1 MKEIS
6 KFITN
11 SKTKVL
17 FVLLYLFCIV
27 NSFFNVSIAVLEA
40 FVASVVLVMY
50 LIERKKSNKKMRKY
64 LENLSFNIES
74 ATHNSIMNSPFPMV
88 IVKKNGEIIWY
99 NNNFGEL
106 VDKDAFL
113 SQYIQ
118 DAFEGF
124 TISEEEAVVYNICAG
139 GKTFDAIGVCTK
151 SESYSKL
158 DKKENEKNESFEEI
172 FVYYFVDTTNLTSLQ
187 EEYRESRFVKGY
199 IYIDNLDEL
208 TKSLPDSDRTG
219 ILSKIEKNLYDFTV
233 RYNAILQRNDR
244 DRYSF
249 ITEYRYLKKMKD
261 EKFNVLKSVKDIEA
275 TEMQFTLSIGVGVGE
290 DLHETESFAKS
301 AIDLALGRGGDQAVV
316 KEGTD
321 VTYFGG
327 NAREV
332 EKRTKV
338 RSRIVA
344 LYFKELLE
352 KNERVIIMGHEN
364 PDMDSL
370 GASMGI
376 SRIAKAYDKET
387 FIVLD
392 DNLNENAK
400 ILLKRFEN
408 NREYDGL
415 FLPAQTAENFITDKT
430 VVVIVDCHRA
440 SILPC
445 PEIIEKSDKKV
456 LIDHHRKGAD
466 FISDTVLSFHEP
478 YASST
483 SELVVEMLGY
493 LDDKVKL
500 RKAEAESLYAGILL
514 DTQNFSVKTGVR
526 TFEAASYLRK
536 AGMEPVS
543 ARDFIKS
550 DFETY
555 IKVSEIVKSCEF
567 YNNDIAIAK
576 YYGEE
581 ANSIFIAQAAD
592 ALIDIKGI
600 EASFVIFKNKE
611 KIIISA
617 RSNGKINVQIVMERM
632 GGGGHQLVAGAQLT
646 DSTVDKA
653 VMMIK
658 EILKEITDDSSKNE
672 EI

>member
-17 FVLLYLFCIV
+17 FVLLYAFCIV
-27 NSFFNVSIAVLEA
+27 NSFFNMNVAVLEA
-40 FVASVVLVMY
+40 FVTSIVLVIY
-50 LIERKKSNKKMRKY
+50 LIERKKTDKNMRKY

-88 IVKKNGEIIWY
+88 IVRKNGEIIWY
-99 NNNFGEL
+99 NNNFGDII
-106 VDKDAFL
+106 DKDSFL

-124 TISEEEAVVYNICAG
+124 VISNEENIVCDIKSG

-151 SESYSKL
+151 SDTYSKS
-158 DKKENEKNESFEEI
+158 DKKENDKNDSFEEI
-172 FVYYFVDTTNLTSLQ
+172 FVYYFVDTTDFTDLKNEHEQ
-187 EEYRESRFVKGY
+187 SRLVKGY

-249 ITEYRYLKKMKD
+249 ITEYRYFKTMRD
-261 EKFNVLKSVKDIEA
+261 EKFNVLKLVKDIEV
-275 TEMQFTLSIGVGVGE
+275 TDMQFTLSIGVGVGA

-352 KNERVIIMGHEN
+352 KNERVIIMGHKN

-370 GASMGI
+370 GAAMGI

-392 DNLNENAK
+392 DTPNENVEA
-400 ILLKRFEN
+400 LYKRLEN
-408 NREYDGL
+408 NREYEGL
-415 FLPAQTAENFITDKT
+415 FLPAQTAENYLSPKT
-430 VVVIVDCHRA
+430 VVVVVDCHRL

-445 PEIIEKSDKKV
+445 PQLVEKADKKV

-483 SELVVEMLGY
+483 CELVVEMLGY

-536 AGMEPVS
+536 SGMEPIS
-543 ARDFIKS
+543 AKDFVKS

-581 ANSIFIAQAAD
+581 TNTIFIAQAAD
-592 ALIDIKGI
+592 DLIDIKGI
-600 EASFVIFKNKE
+600 EAAFVIFKNKD
-611 KIIISA
+611 KVTISA
-617 RSNGKINVQIVMERM
+617 RSNGKVNVQLVMEKL
-632 GGGGHQLVAGAQLT
+632 GGGGHQLVAGAQLA
-646 DSTVDKA
+646 DITVDKV
-653 VMMIK
+653 VMTIK
-658 EILKEITDDSSKNE
+658 EILKEIIE
-672 EI
+672 EYKDEEDV